1 MVKKVH
7 KYSSSKR
14 LVAGTVG
21 ALSVFALTAQ
31 ANNTVE
37 AKAKNNNAGT
47 EQPESMSSSASAIRN
62 NNQLSLAPMVSSS
75 SAAKSASTAHN
86 GTYVV
91 KSGDTLSELAVHFNV
106 TLNDLV
112 SWNHI
117 QNPDLIY
124 VGQQLLVEGKGADS
138 ATIQSSTES
147 AQPQSYTVA
156 GNGAQQ
162 DQPQQTTPVQQSA
175 SQQVTPVYQ
184 QGTYQQATAVNPT
197 TTAYTSDANAAAYN
211 SAVVSQQGST
221 VAVASQPVAS
231 QQTVA
236 ANSTATAYTSD
247 TNAAAYNSAAVT
259 SQQSSV
265 APVTNNQQASQAS
278 AVSASQEVTANS
290 STASQ
295 QPAVQQV
302 AYAQNQ
308 TSNSSATVQ
317 TQSQPQQSQVASQ
330 QPQTTTQNNVDLHS
344 GSVVSLASKIANSNS
359 VPYQW
364 GGNSLSGMDCSG
376 FVQYVYANA
385 EGKQLPHNTVAM
397 ESYVN
402 SKPASQAQSGDLLFW
417 GNHGSTYHVGIY
429 VGNNQYAAAAK
440 PGTNV
445 AVYNLSPNFAPS
457 FAGTVK

>member
-31 ANNTVE
+31 VNNTVE

-62 NNQLSLAPMVSSS
+62 DNQLSLAPMVSSS

-86 GTYVV
+86 RTYVV

-117 QNPDLIY
+117 QNPNLIY
-124 VGQQLLVEGKGADS
+124 VGQQLLVEGKGANS
-138 ATIQSSTES
+138 ATTQSSTVS
-147 AQPQSYTVA
+147 TQPQSYTVA
-156 GNGAQQ
+156 GNGTQQ
-162 DQPQQTTPVQQSA
+162 DQPQQTVPAQQVV

-184 QGTYQQATAVNPT
+184 QGIYQQATAVNPT
-197 TTAYTSDANAAAYN
+197 ATAYTSDANAAAYN

-221 VAVASQPVAS
+221 VAVASQQFAS
-231 QQTVA
+231 QQAVA
-236 ANSTATAYTSD
+236 VNSTATAYTSD
-247 TNAAAYNSAAVT
+247 ANAAAYNSAAVT
-259 SQQSSV
+259 SQKL
-265 APVTNNQQASQAS
+265 
-278 AVSASQEVTANS
+278 TANS

-302 AYAQNQ
+302 AYTQNQ

-317 TQSQPQQSQVASQ
+317 TQSQPQQQSQVASQ

-429 VGNNQYAAAAK
+429 MGNNQYAAAAK

-445 AVYNLSPNFAPS
+445 AVYNLSPYFAPS